1 MSQRGPSN
9 PYCDSGAAARMEHAN
24 PRSAFTS
31 IFLHRAL
38 AENIIWLLFSSYYRC
53 AGRESIRDTAL
64 TDNERSCQQM
74 LITTELQQSV
84 QSVTLLSGN

>member
-31 IFLHRAL
+31 IFLHR
-38 AENIIWLLFSSYYRC
+38 
-53 AGRESIRDTAL
+53 G
-64 TDNERSCQQM
+64 
-74 LITTELQQSV
+74 ITTRNDVMTPVSIGVNCSLPEGYQIWKLDAV
-84 QSVTLLSGN
+84 CLSLGNIFSASLTAVIDGRQ

>member
-31 IFLHRAL
+31 IF
-38 AENIIWLLFSSYYRC
+38 Y
-53 AGRESIRDTAL
+53 TV
-64 TDNERSCQQM
+64 
-74 LITTELQQSV
+74 TELMFL
-84 QSVTLLSGN
+84 VTCVCLLAKLQVGPYMVKLLS